1 MIQLNQIR
9 EDLKNIRYYFSRKAL
24 LDKAIQCSGKN
35 ELLKKIDKYNTAM
48 QYASPK
54 LLDVYYSLYINNHT
68 QESLA
73 DELGFTVDYIY
84 RLNKELL
91 KFLQKNLSEA
101 A

>member
-48 QYASPK
+48 QYA
-54 LLDVYYSLYINNHT
+54 
-68 QESLA
+68 
-73 DELGFTVDYIY
+73 
-84 RLNKELL
+84 
-91 KFLQKNLSEA
+91 
-101 A
+101 